1 MEEFAKDEIFSRN
14 GGGVTFSGGEP
25 LMQPEF
31 LLEALKACGE
41 EGYHRCVDT
50 CGFVQKK
57 VILDIARETD
67 LFLYDVKHMDPAEH
81 KKYTGVDNVVI
92 LENLKALSDAGAAIN
107 IRFPFMPGIN
117 TGDENVTAMAEM
129 VSRLRGV
136 TGVNILPY
144 HTAAKGKH
152 ERWHMEYKLPNLM
165 PPTANMTAHAQK
177 IFESYGLKV
186 TIGG

>member
-1 MEEFAKDEIFSRN
+1 
-14 GGGVTFSGGEP
+14 
-25 LMQPEF
+25 
-31 LLEALKACGE
+31 
-41 EGYHRCVDT
+41 
-50 CGFVQKK
+50 
-57 VILDIARETD
+57 
-67 LFLYDVKHMDPAEH
+67 
-81 KKYTGVDNVVI
+81 
-92 LENLKALSDAGAAIN
+92 
-107 IRFPFMPGIN
+107 
-117 TGDENVTAMAEM
+117 M

-165 PPTANMTAHAQK
+165 PPTANMTAHAKK